1 VDGSREHGYIRADP
15 NSVEQIL
22 MNLIVNSRDAMPG
35 GGRLSIETADV
46 DVDRTQADEAGALPG
61 PYVMLA
67 VADNGIGMDS
77 ETQAKIFEPFFTTK
91 EVGKGTGLGLA
102 TVFGIVQQSGGWI
115 SVESE
120 PGKGT
125 TFRVY
130 LPRTEAP
137 GEGERASGQSV
148 PVALEGSETIL
159 LVEDDE
165 NVRTLVRTILQ
176 RYGYQVIEAQ
186 TGGDALLV
194 SERHGGAIDLLLTDV
209 IMPHISG
216 PQLAM
221 RLGRLV
227 SKVLYMSGYTED
239 SIVRQG
245 VVDASIALLQKPISP
260 EALVRKVREV
270 LDSPPDAFRP
280 PVSRE

>member
-1 VDGSREHGYIRADP
+1 
-15 NSVEQIL
+15 
-22 MNLIVNSRDAMPG
+22 
-35 GGRLSIETADV
+35 
-46 DVDRTQADEAGALPG
+46 
-61 PYVMLA
+61 MLA
-67 VADNGIGMDS
+67 VTDNGIGMDR

-120 PGKGT
+120 PGRGT

-137 GEGERASGQSV
+137 GEGDRASGQRA
-148 PVALEGSETIL
+148 PIALEGSETIL

-239 SIVRQG
+239 SMVRQG

-270 LDSPPDAFRP
+270 LDSPPDAFGP
-280 PVSRE
+280 PVPQE